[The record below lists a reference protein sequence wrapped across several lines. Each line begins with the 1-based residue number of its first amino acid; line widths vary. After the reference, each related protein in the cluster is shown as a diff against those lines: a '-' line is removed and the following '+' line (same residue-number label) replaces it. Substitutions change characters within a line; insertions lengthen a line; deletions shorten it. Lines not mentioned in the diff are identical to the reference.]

1 MKGSKPQLTLSGQI
15 KERLIKEIME
25 GEFKNAQQLP
35 SEGFLAQKYGVSRS
49 TLRAALASLEKE
61 GIIFRRQGA
70 GTRINR
76 RAFSFGLNL
85 NYIEDL
91 HQVIK
96 GCGYLPSIH
105 LISYKEILALSVP
118 EAQERLKVPSSEKL
132 LKVEKLWKANDT
144 PVFYFVDYLPVSLI
158 KRPFTEED
166 LVGSVFDFI
175 YEFCDECVD
184 HSLDEI
190 EAVLPPD
197 EVVHIL
203 NIEKGRPLL
212 FLTESFFNE
221 SGKPL
226 LQGFGYLVQGFLRV
240 SIKRQ
245 KI

>member
-1 MKGSKPQLTLSGQI
+1 MSEQI

-35 SEGFLAQKYGVSRS
+35 SEGFLALKYGVSRS
-49 TLRAALASLEKE
+49 TLRAALALLEKE

-96 GCGYLPSIH
+96 GCGYMPSIY
-105 LISYKEILALSVP
+105 LIRHKEVLASSVP

-144 PVFYFVDYLPVSLI
+144 PVFYFTDYLPSSLI
-158 KRPFTEED
+158 KRPFAEED
-166 LVGSVFDFI
+166 LIGSIFNFI
-175 YEFCDECVD
+175 YEFCDEFVD

-190 EAVLPPD
+190 EAVLPSE
-197 EVVHIL
+197 EVACIL
-203 NIEKGRPLL
+203 NIEKGMPLL